1 MTIDY
6 IDNSDSL
13 AMRAKKKYTK
23 PLKDDGEDIK
33 LANSIINQ
41 ERVAAINAYR
51 ELVEQRKKAI
61 ANNSSFDKTTPLTKG
76 HYLK

>member
-13 AMRAKKKYTK
+13 TMRAKKKYTK

-61 ANNSSFDKTTPLTKG
+61 ANKDYTTELF
-76 HYLK
+76 YL

>member
-1 MTIDY
+1 MTID
-6 IDNSDSL
+6 DSDSL
-13 AMRAKKKYTK
+13 AMKAKKKYTK
-23 PLKDDGEDIK
+23 PFKDDGEDIK

-61 ANNSSFDKTTPLTKG
+61 ANKDYTTELF
-76 HYLK
+76 YL